1 MGNITIVLRH
11 VFLTIAIALSKYSV
25 QLVGKEGWYSGIK
38 LGRGAGDNSNDSN
51 KIFDT
56 KENVSFMNSNIH
68 CSFVRNSHVF
78 LCVHIIIILR
88 YNGFSID
95 RENILIIYYIYVLLL
110 HINI

>member
-1 MGNITIVLRH
+1 MFLFFFILKGGQFKITCRYCSSRVQSFICPGTIIITIVLRH

-68 CSFVRNSHVF
+68 CSFVRNNSHVF
-78 LCVHIIIILR
+78 L
-88 YNGFSID
+88 
-95 RENILIIYYIYVLLL
+95 
-110 HINI
+110 

>member
-1 MGNITIVLRH
+1 MLISTIYQNYLNSVTLTSFPPALPKLYIEDKSLNYT
-11 VFLTIAIALSKYSV
+11 FL

-68 CSFVRNSHVF
+68 CSFVRNNSHVF
-78 LCVHIIIILR
+78 L
-88 YNGFSID
+88 
-95 RENILIIYYIYVLLL
+95 
-110 HINI
+110 